1 MPVLY
6 SLLLSDSSFDD
17 LMSVIREENG
27 FLLLIPL
34 TVVLAANLFFEEHD
48 YDTLKNLMCVPVTK
62 GRLTMAKL
70 FVLLIFDIAYEAA
83 GYMIE
88 AAMSVISGI
97 RLEEA
102 GQQLILTLATP
113 SNKHIF
119 GVFDFPGH
127 HNTHGNQSEKVE

>member
-48 YDTLKNLMCVPVTK
+48 YDTLKKSDVCSCYK
-62 GRLTMAKL
+62 GK
-70 FVLLIFDIAYEAA
+70 AY
-83 GYMIE
+83 
-88 AAMSVISGI
+88 
-97 RLEEA
+97 
-102 GQQLILTLATP
+102 
-113 SNKHIF
+113 
-119 GVFDFPGH
+119 
-127 HNTHGNQSEKVE
+127 HGKAVCASYF

>member
-48 YDTLKNLMCVPVTK
+48 YDTLK
-62 GRLTMAKL
+62 
-70 FVLLIFDIAYEAA
+70 I
-83 GYMIE
+83 
-88 AAMSVISGI
+88 
-97 RLEEA
+97 
-102 GQQLILTLATP
+102 
-113 SNKHIF
+113 
-119 GVFDFPGH
+119 
-127 HNTHGNQSEKVE
+127 

>member
-83 GYMIE
+83 GYYDRGCDVCDIRNPSGGSRT
-88 AAMSVISGI
+88 AADSYPGYRSAFMGCVHALHFLLWCGVTNP
-97 RLEEA
+97 
-102 GQQLILTLATP
+102 IL
-113 SNKHIF
+113 F
-119 GVFDFPGH
+119 
-127 HNTHGNQSEKVE
+127 Q